1 MKIFDYQLEALDQ
14 DIISTKSSNKP
25 QLNLNITT
33 NLYDVQSS
41 YLQNYELNGGMDLQ
55 FPIFDSGVQE
65 NNVRALATRKEIIV
79 HQKQKETD
87 RLLTK
92 SKTILN
98 TISNAESKIEAA
110 EYKIDQIQMKLEQL
124 KLRSSNMVAS
134 GLEIA
139 KSEFRISALERE
151 KNGIVLEYKISTSRK
166 SANKR
171 NLNF

>member
-1 MKIFDYQLEALDQ
+1 M
-14 DIISTKSSNKP
+14 
-25 QLNLNITT
+25 
-33 NLYDVQSS
+33 
-41 YLQNYELNGGMDLQ
+41 
-55 FPIFDSGVQE
+55 QE

-92 SKTILN
+92 SKTVLN
-98 TISNAESKIEAA
+98 TISNAESKIEAS
-110 EYKIDQIQMKLEQL
+110 EYKINQIQMKLEQL

-151 KNGIVLEYKISTSRK
+151 KMELSWNIRLAHAEKALIKETLISE
-166 SANKR
+166 
-171 NLNF
+171 L